1 MDPFSRFGALNLQ
14 IVCKKA
20 NALWFQICWKVGNT
34 EVRGGGGNTHQD
46 SRSITS
52 KRQSSMTLGKRIE
65 ESLSIWTTPK
75 RKLKLAKIK
84 LIRIMSFWSCYV
96 VQLVVVNAT
105 KGKRG
110 EEKWS
115 ENDGSFQ
122 VEAGM
127 TLFFVKLYLAVVTA
141 ADVCF

>member
-1 MDPFSRFGALNLQ
+1 
-14 IVCKKA
+14 
-20 NALWFQICWKVGNT
+20 
-34 EVRGGGGNTHQD
+34 
-46 SRSITS
+46 
-52 KRQSSMTLGKRIE
+52 MTLGNRIE

-96 VQLVVVNAT
+96 AQLVVNAT
-105 KGKRG
+105 KDKGVK
-110 EEKWS
+110 K
-115 ENDGSFQ
+115 NDGSFQ
-122 VEAGM
+122 VEARM